1 MNLDT
6 IAKKINANKNVIAIY
21 AKNLLDEF
29 KDYDKE
35 TIKKCIESIE
45 VDSNMIVGYNTEINL
60 KGKIIL
66 DLLVGIRDP
75 KTNDLIYLNIEM
87 QATEKKLDYPIE
99 KRGEYYGSN
108 LIVNQKDINFKNDH
122 YEDIKKVYSIWI
134 ILDCFQYRDKNSIVA
149 IDKHPRILTG
159 KPNLIKKN
167 YDNQTQI
174 YIFMDEES
182 INQCEEEYKEVI
194 MIIYELFIQKQDLT
208 QKKEILSKYGIIDIE
223 EQEMMTMC
231 NLSYYFELKGEERG
245 LSQGI
250 EIGRSEGI
258 DIGRT
263 AERKETIQNLMS
275 SSNQSFDKVYD
286 LLNYDEN
293 EKEKYRK
300 LIAN

>member
-1 MNLDT
+1 
-6 IAKKINANKNVIAIY
+6 
-21 AKNLLDEF
+21 
-29 KDYDKE
+29 
-35 TIKKCIESIE
+35 
-45 VDSNMIVGYNTEINL
+45 
-60 KGKIIL
+60 
-66 DLLVGIRDP
+66 
-75 KTNDLIYLNIEM
+75 
-87 QATEKKLDYPIE
+87 
-99 KRGEYYGSN
+99 
-108 LIVNQKDINFKNDH
+108 
-122 YEDIKKVYSIWI
+122 
-134 ILDCFQYRDKNSIVA
+134 
-149 IDKHPRILTG
+149 
-159 KPNLIKKN
+159 
-167 YDNQTQI
+167 
-174 YIFMDEES
+174 
-182 INQCEEEYKEVI
+182 
-194 MIIYELFIQKQDLT
+194 KQDLT

>member
-1 MNLDT
+1 M
-6 IAKKINANKNVIAIY
+6 
-21 AKNLLDEF
+21 
-29 KDYDKE
+29 
-35 TIKKCIESIE
+35 IKK
-45 VDSNMIVGYNTEINL
+45 
-60 KGKIIL
+60 
-66 DLLVGIRDP
+66 
-75 KTNDLIYLNIEM
+75 
-87 QATEKKLDYPIE
+87 
-99 KRGEYYGSN
+99 
-108 LIVNQKDINFKNDH
+108 H
-122 YEDIKKVYSIWI
+122 
-134 ILDCFQYRDKNSIVA
+134 
-149 IDKHPRILTG
+149 
-159 KPNLIKKN
+159 

-194 MIIYELFIQKQDLT
+194 MMIYELFIQKQDLT